1 VLNFSG
7 KVIVTVNDP
16 RSKDVILESW
26 DSRSCCQRFA
36 YGLSELLEGKK
47 SKIVL
52 SAAPDPADI
61 IFANMGAKKKE
72 IWKSRI
78 FYSLLVVGL
87 LLLDFLIV
95 ALCKKFLKEEKAIQ

>member
-1 VLNFSG
+1 
-7 KVIVTVNDP
+7 
-16 RSKDVILESW
+16 LES
-26 DSRSCCQRFA
+26 
-36 YGLSELLEGKK
+36 KK

-61 IFANMGAKKKE
+61 IFANMGAKKKA

-78 FYSLLVVGL
+78 FYSLLIVVL

-95 ALCKKFLKEEKAIQ
+95 ALCKKFLKEEKAIQQGNIIFSFLNSIMVSLFCSLFRNIIRTS

>member
-1 VLNFSG
+1 M
-7 KVIVTVNDP
+7 
-16 RSKDVILESW
+16 
-26 DSRSCCQRFA
+26 
-36 YGLSELLEGKK
+36 
-47 SKIVL
+47 L

-61 IFANMGAKKKE
+61 IFANMGTKKKA

-78 FYSLLVVGL
+78 LYSLLIVML